1 MKVFLQWNRFGDS
14 CCREMIHFTGDC
26 SSKLAHTHHPE
37 EVMPHSWAKSRWN
50 RPETFAFRGKT
61 YWTTPKSHD
70 MAPWNSFKAMAS
82 FCLR

>member
-37 EVMPHSWAKSRWN
+37 DVMPHSWAKSRWN
-50 RPETFAFRGKT
+50 RPEDGQ
-61 YWTTPKSHD
+61 HE
-70 MAPWNSFKAMAS
+70 KAQS
-82 FCLR
+82 RTVILNE